1 MRIRIRTLLL
11 AAIALLVVWYFT
23 GGRDEIAWREYL
35 RQSKAQGTYE
45 PWMLEHWSHGGI
57 LFFAS
62 SIGVYI
68 VLAVSAVQGICM
80 LVKKFSK
87 AKAQ

>member
-1 MRIRIRTLLL
+1 MNVRFRTLLL
-11 AAIALLVVWYFT
+11 AAIALLMIWYFA
-23 GGRDEIAWREYL
+23 GGRDEIAWRQYV
-35 RQSKAQGTYE
+35 RQSMAQGTYR

-62 SIGVYI
+62 NLGIYI
-68 VLAVSAVQGICM
+68 VLAMFAVRAISM

-87 AKAQ
+87 TRGQ

>member
-1 MRIRIRTLLL
+1 MKVRFRTLLL
-11 AAIALLVVWYFT
+11 AAIALLIIWYFT
-23 GGRDEIAWREYL
+23 GGRNHIAYYEYI
-35 RQSKAQGTYE
+35 RQAKAQGTFS
-45 PWMLEHWSHGGI
+45 PMMLEHWDNGGI

-62 SIGVYI
+62 GIGIYI
-68 VLAVSAVQGICM
+68 VLAVSAIQGIGI